1 MRGSTVIIE
10 KLIVDPN
17 GVTTPWHFVKKVVV
31 APLEGAMIFTVYSY
45 TEYGRA
51 LDMVPPVR
59 AWEFSVPLGAA
70 LGISVGETHT
80 LLLGSPPSPLAN
92 GTVHATDLTEY
103 GQALR
108 KQLATARHLR
118 DVAEFGPFTYNGMTF
133 DGDLDA
139 QRRLS
144 GLVSAAK
151 STIAAGHTFT
161 KDFTL
166 ADNSVV
172 QLSAEDFIGIEMAKL
187 WQVDEAFQVYR
198 AKKAAIEAATTVE
211 ELEAIVP
218 TA

>member
-1 MRGSTVIIE
+1 MKGSTVIIE
-10 KLIVDPN
+10 KPIVDHN

-31 APLEGAMIFTVYSY
+31 AQPESVVIFTVYSY

-51 LDMVPPVR
+51 LDTAPPVR

-70 LGISVGETHT
+70 LEVSVGEAHSI
-80 LLLGSPPSPLAN
+80 LLGSPLSPLAS
-92 GTVHATDLTEY
+92 GTVHATDLTEH

-144 GLVSAAK
+144 VLASAAK
-151 STIAAGHTFT
+151 SAIAAGHTFT
-161 KDFTL
+161 KAFTL

-172 QLSAEDFIGIEMAKL
+172 ELTAEDFVGIEMAKL
-187 WQVDEAFQVYR
+187 WQVDAAFQEYR
-198 AKKAAIEAATTVE
+198 EKKARIDSATTLE
-211 ELEAIVP
+211 ELEAV
-218 TA
+218 